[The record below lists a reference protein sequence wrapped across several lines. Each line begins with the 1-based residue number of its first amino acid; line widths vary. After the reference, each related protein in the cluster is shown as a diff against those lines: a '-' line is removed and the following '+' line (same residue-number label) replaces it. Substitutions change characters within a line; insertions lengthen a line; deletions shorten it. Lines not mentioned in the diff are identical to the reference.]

1 MHSGF
6 HNLTPHAV
14 TVGGVVIPPSGQ
26 IARVAV
32 TRTPCGTHNGVPLFL
47 PEFGEVVGL
56 PAPVSGVIF
65 VVSALVRG
73 QVPNRGDVASPGNL
87 LRDGSGNVIG
97 ADGLDV
103 NAGVVL

>member
-6 HNLTPHAV
+6 LNLTPHAV

-26 IARVAV
+26 VARVSV
-32 TRTPCGTHNGVPLFL
+32 TRTPCGTHCGVPLFL

-56 PAPVSGVIF
+56 PAPVAGVVVI
-65 VVSALVRG
+65 VSALVRG
-73 QVPNRGDVASPGNL
+73 QVPTRGDVASPGIL
-87 LRDGSGNVIG
+87 LRDSAGNVIG

-103 NAGVVL
+103 NAGVVP